1 MIGSINGYEI
11 GILLVVV
18 LLVVGP
24 ERLPGYAQQLGR
36 LVREL
41 RDMARGASARVKEE
55 MGDSFEDL
63 RDLDPR
69 QYDPRRIV
77 REALFDDP
85 PAAGE
90 QQPASRFV
98 APVPPMMP
106 ATAPYGAAAV
116 ATPGAQP
123 APFDDEAT

>member
-11 GILLVVV
+11 GILVVLV

-24 ERLPGYAQQLGR
+24 ERLPEYAQQLGR

-41 RDMARGASARVKEE
+41 RDLARGASTRVKEE
-55 MGDSFEDL
+55 MGDSFDDL
-63 RDLDPR
+63 RERDPP

-77 REALFDDP
+77 RAALPDAP
-85 PAAGE
+85 GSPAPGE
-90 QQPASRFV
+90 RQPASRYV
-98 APVPPMMP
+98 PPVPPS
-106 ATAPYGAAAV
+106 AV
-116 ATPGAQP
+116 AIPPGQR